1 MWKAQHNMFPRYAGI
16 QNDSLATTR
25 GALFYHIGPCSSYV
39 AHVLPFLFFSL
50 CFTGDNNGLCKVR
63 FYYHMYGPGIGTLR
77 VLAADRYSSRTL
89 WSKSFSQNVNW
100 TRAEVQ
106 LANMYSSF
114 IVSLYLFNKSCG
126 IVRAVSSAWLSY
138 FFLLPRGLEKY
149 NTMQCNNFYI
159 TWRGLKLGRL
169 LGVV

>member
-1 MWKAQHNMFPRYAGI
+1 MFPRYAGI
-16 QNDSLATTR
+16 ENDSLATTR
-25 GALFYHIGPCSSYV
+25 GALFCHIGPCSSYG
-39 AHVLPFLFFSL
+39 AHVLPFLFFPL

-106 LANMYSSF
+106 LANMSSSF

-126 IVRAVSSAWLSY
+126 IARAITSAWLSSS
-138 FFLLPRGLEKY
+138 FDCHGHWKKY
-149 NTMQCNNFYI
+149 NTM
-159 TWRGLKLGRL
+159 
-169 LGVV
+169 

>member
-1 MWKAQHNMFPRYAGI
+1 MFPRNAGI
-16 QNDSLATTR
+16 ENDSLATTR
-25 GALFYHIGPCSSYV
+25 GALFCHIGPCSSYV
-39 AHVLPFLFFSL
+39 AHVLPFLFFPL
-50 CFTGDNNGLCKVR
+50 YFTGDNNGLCKVR

-106 LANMYSSF
+106 LAKMSSSF

-126 IVRAVSSAWLSY
+126 IARAITSAWLSSC
-138 FFLLPRGLEKY
+138 FDCHGH
-149 NTMQCNNFYI
+149 
-159 TWRGLKLGRL
+159 
-169 LGVV
+169 

>member
-1 MWKAQHNMFPRYAGI
+1 MFPRYAGI

-25 GALFYHIGPCSSYV
+25 GALFCHIGPCSSYV
-39 AHVLPFLFFSL
+39 VHVLLFLFFPL

-106 LANMYSSF
+106 LANMSSSF

-126 IVRAVSSAWLSY
+126 IARAISSAWLSY
-138 FFLLPRGLEKY
+138 FFYCHGD
-149 NTMQCNNFYI
+149 
-159 TWRGLKLGRL
+159 
-169 LGVV
+169 

>member
-1 MWKAQHNMFPRYAGI
+1 MFPKYAGI

-25 GALFYHIGPCSSYV
+25 GALFCHIGPCSSYV
-39 AHVLPFLFFSL
+39 AHVLPFLFFPL
-50 CFTGDNNGLCKVR
+50 CCTGDNNGLCKVR

-106 LANMYSSF
+106 LANMSSSF

-126 IVRAVSSAWLSY
+126 IARAITSAWLSS
-138 FFLLPRGLEKY
+138 FFDCHGH
-149 NTMQCNNFYI
+149 
-159 TWRGLKLGRL
+159 
-169 LGVV
+169 

>member
-25 GALFYHIGPCSSYV
+25 GALFCHIGPCSSYV

-63 FYYHMYGPGIGTLR
+63 FYYHMFGIGIGFLR

-106 LANMYSSF
+106 LANMSSSF

-126 IVRAVSSAWLSY
+126 IARAVTSAWLSY
-138 FFLLPRGLEKY
+138 FFYCHGDWK
-149 NTMQCNNFYI
+149 NTIQCNATTFI
-159 TWRGLKLGRL
+159 
-169 LGVV
+169 

>member
-1 MWKAQHNMFPRYAGI
+1 MFPRYAGI

-25 GALFYHIGPCSSYV
+25 GALFCHIGPYSSYV

-63 FYYHMYGPGIGTLR
+63 FYYHMNGPGIGTLR

-100 TRAEVQ
+100 ARAEVQ

-126 IVRAVSSAWLSY
+126 IVRAVTSAWLSY

-159 TWRGLKLGRL
+159 T
-169 LGVV
+169 

>member
-25 GALFYHIGPCSSYV
+25 GALFCHIGPCSSYV
-39 AHVLPFLFFSL
+39 AHVLPFLFIPL

-106 LANMYSSF
+106 LANMSSSF
-114 IVSLYLFNKSCG
+114 IVSLYLFSKSCG
-126 IVRAVSSAWLSY
+126 IARAITSAWLSS
-138 FFLLPRGLEKY
+138 FFDCHGH
-149 NTMQCNNFYI
+149 
-159 TWRGLKLGRL
+159 
-169 LGVV
+169 

>member
-1 MWKAQHNMFPRYAGI
+1 MFPRYAGI
-16 QNDSLATTR
+16 QNDSLATAR
-25 GALFYHIGPCSSYV
+25 GALFCHVGRCSSSV

-89 WSKSFSQNVNW
+89 WSKSFSQNIDW

-106 LANMYSSF
+106 LANMSSSF
-114 IVSLYLFNKSCG
+114 MVSLYFVNKSCG
-126 IVRAVSSAWLSY
+126 IARATTSAWLSY
-138 FFLLPRGLEKY
+138 FFIATGTEK
-149 NTMQCNNFYI
+149 NTIQCNTTTFI
-159 TWRGLKLGRL
+159 
-169 LGVV
+169 